1 MILNG
6 EFIMFNGKFMICNRK
21 FMILMK
27 IAMASADRRRQL
39 HRRCY
44 AQVARHAA
52 GCHNQGLQR
61 AANRM
66 RSGLPAAKQ
75 ARGLQRRGGGGA
87 SLFTVAGQARACI
100 EKLMIL
106 HRSCTV
112 PSDHDLQ

>member
-1 MILNG
+1 MDAGDSADGGGQGPGSLFAAFA
-6 EFIMFNGKFMICNRK
+6 E
-21 FMILMK
+21 
-27 IAMASADRRRQL
+27 AAASADSRRQL
-39 HRRCY
+39 RRRCY

-52 GCHNQGLQR
+52 GRHDQGLQR